1 VDSQQ
6 AVVAFRLQTFGGL
19 AICASDGALT
29 TSASRRRSLALL
41 ALAAS
46 NGDDGVSAERAMA
59 LLWPEFDAARAR
71 NNLKQLVFALRSS
84 LGPDIFVRSA
94 ATMRLNPAIISVDLW
109 DFEQR
114 IRDGKLE
121 EAIGISS
128 GPFLEGFH
136 LAGLQDFS
144 RWIESER
151 SRIALSYVETLQKLA
166 AQAESPVVAVGWW
179 RARAA
184 HDPLSEKYAE
194 GLVLALARTGDVN
207 GALQS
212 ARTHA
217 TLVRQELELEPGPA
231 LRELTEALR
240 LAQISGR
247 KFVPKPAPATIDRRQ
262 VGATISARV
271 AASNASLKPDAA
283 PLNHGARA
291 ASNLRK
297 RLGSPFGLSRREV
310 SSEFA
315 ILAAKARLT
324 PRQLESARQR
334 RWAIRIALSAIALV
348 SVAGVSRAVINRQA
362 QPGPVASKGT
372 ELVVYPFSIHGD
384 AGTLDLGSAVA
395 ELLAA
400 GLDGTLGLRAVHTD
414 AIPDARAARPS
425 AADSSSRGRWSP
437 GASATAGVYLSGEIF
452 GSGDRLRINAEIIDR
467 TGATEFVEH
476 TSVEGDRTQLLSLV
490 DQLAAQVLAT
500 RVDGS
505 RGSDSHLAS
514 VTTSS
519 LQAAKAYFTGQTEF
533 RAGRFGAAKDAFSEA
548 LRRDSAFA
556 LASYGLSTVA
566 DVLGENELALRA
578 AVNAL
583 DQSPHLPSRQRRLL
597 TAYVARQRGDAEE
610 AERLYAQLTVDYP
623 SDDDGWMGLAET
635 LFHLNPLRGRDASE
649 AREDFRQVTLIDPGN
664 IAALVHLARIATLQ
678 GNSPDVIRY
687 LTRAR
692 ALATDAVVGRV
703 ALHVLSLGG
712 PEGGEGSE
720 GVDRDHLERTSS
732 RLSGPSA
739 IDLLVSVD
747 MDGLD
752 RFGAQF
758 IGYDLRPG
766 MASYGLML
774 RALVAAGRG
783 RVGAA
788 MALLDTCATID
799 PSVALEARTW
809 IASLPFVRKDRTEL
823 EQIRN
828 ELTAWKP
835 AAHTADASLDSI
847 AHTKAHPY
855 LRLYRIGLV
864 SLRLED
870 TTAVARVARQL
881 RDMAESPDGLAIGA
895 TFALSLRAR
904 LAADRG
910 QLAEALGILD
920 KARWDR
926 ATNVTRLEA
935 YDRLLRAELL
945 EKLGHADEALGYYRQ
960 LGSRSPYELPL
971 LWPAELG
978 IARIL
983 VQRGDSEQAEQYCHR
998 VAERLRDADPGVRE
1012 NAAIARH
1019 RVRGLAP

>member
-1 VDSQQ
+1 MS
-6 AVVAFRLQTFGGL
+6 
-19 AICASDGALT
+19 
-29 TSASRRRSLALL
+29 
-41 ALAAS
+41 
-46 NGDDGVSAERAMA
+46 
-59 LLWPEFDAARAR
+59 LLWPEFDGARAR
-71 NNLKQLVFALRSS
+71 NNLKQLVFSLRAS

-94 ATMRLNPAIISVDLW
+94 ATMRLNPAVISVDLW

-114 IRDGKLE
+114 LREGKLE
-121 EAIGISS
+121 EAIAISS

-151 SRIALSYVETLQKLA
+151 ARIAQSYVDTLQKLA
-166 AQAESPVVAVGWW
+166 ARAESPDVAVRWW
-179 RARAA
+179 RALAE
-184 HDPLSEKYAE
+184 HDPLSDKYAE

-217 TLVRQELELEPGPA
+217 TLVRQELEMEPGPA

-247 KFVPKPAPATIDRRQ
+247 KFVPKPAPPTIDRRQ

-271 AASNASLKPDAA
+271 AASNASLKSDATPKA
-283 PLNHGARA
+283 PGARA

-297 RLGSPFGLSRREV
+297 RLGSPFGQSRKEV

-315 ILAAKARLT
+315 ILAAKARVSPRELEAA
-324 PRQLESARQR
+324 RQL
-334 RWAIRIALSAIALV
+334 RWAMRIALSAMALV
-348 SVAGVSRAVINRQA
+348 SVAGVSRAVMSRQT
-362 QPGPVASKGT
+362 QPATPASKGT
-372 ELVVYPFSIHGD
+372 ELVVFPFSLHGD
-384 AGTLDLGSAVA
+384 AGTLDLGPAVA

-414 AIPDARAARPS
+414 ALPNARSARPS

-437 GASATAGVYLSGEIF
+437 GPSAGTGLYLSGEIF
-452 GSGDRLRINAEIIDR
+452 GSGERLRINAEITDR

-476 TSVEGDRTQLLSLV
+476 TSVEGDRAQLLSLV
-490 DQLAAQVLAT
+490 DRLAAQVLAT
-500 RVDGS
+500 RVEGS

-514 VTTSS
+514 VTTGS
-519 LQAAKAYFTGQTEF
+519 LQAAKAYFTGQHEF
-533 RAGRFGAAKDAFSEA
+533 RQGRFGAAKDAFSEA
-548 LRRDSAFA
+548 LRLDSAFA

-578 AVNAL
+578 ATDAL
-583 DQSPHLPSRQRRLL
+583 DRSPHLPSRQRRLL
-597 TAYVARQRGDAEE
+597 TAYLARQRGDADE
-610 AERLYAQLTVDYP
+610 AERLYGQLTVDYP

-635 LFHLNPLRGRDASE
+635 LFHLNPLRGRDPSE
-649 AREDFRQVTLIDPGN
+649 AREAFRQVTLIDPRN
-664 IAALVHLARIATLQ
+664 IGALVHLTRIATLQ
-678 GNSPDVIRY
+678 GNPPDVIRY

-692 ALATDAVVGRV
+692 AVASDAVVGRV
-703 ALHVLSLGG
+703 ALHVLALGG
-712 PEGGEGSE
+712 PGGGEGSE
-720 GVDRDHLERTSS
+720 AVGRDHLERSAS
-732 RLSGPSA
+732 RLPGPSA
-739 IDLLVSVD
+739 IDLIVSAD

-758 IGYDLRPG
+758 VSRDQHPG
-766 MASYGLML
+766 VASYGLML
-774 RALVAAGRG
+774 RAFVAAGHG
-783 RVGAA
+783 RINDA

-799 PSVALEARTW
+799 ASVALEARAW
-809 IASLPFVRKDRTEL
+809 IASLSFVRRDRPEL
-823 EQIRN
+823 ERIRS

-835 AAHTADASLDSI
+835 TAHPADVSLDSL
-847 AHTKAHPY
+847 AHMKAHPY
-855 LRLYRIGLV
+855 LRLYRIGLMSV
-864 SLRLED
+864 RLQD
-870 TTAVARVARQL
+870 TAAVARVAKQL
-881 RDMAESPDGLAIGA
+881 RDMAQTSDGLAIGA

-910 QLAEALGILD
+910 QLAQALGILE
-920 KARWDR
+920 KAGWERG
-926 ATNVTRLEA
+926 ANVTRLEA

-945 EKLGHADEALGYYRQ
+945 EKLGHTDEALGYFRQ

-983 VQRGDSEQAEQYCHR
+983 MQRGDSEQAEQYFHR
-998 VAERLRDADPGVRE
+998 VAERLRDADSGIRE
-1012 NAAIARH
+1012 NAAVATH